1 MKYLKLFI
9 KVLISILLIQLF
21 YVCTV
26 NESTSLLTIYNNSDK
41 EIKNIKIGD
50 TTIVFS
56 LASGQKYDY
65 YFYTPIEGELTAE
78 GAESGYY
85 KYGVFVERDGT
96 YLLDLGYTFI
106 CKMNEADNDTF
117 IYITY
122 DEYDGDASLSDEY
135 RYDFYK
141 DK

>member
-1 MKYLKLFI
+1 MKYLRLFI
-9 KVLISILLIQLF
+9 KILIIILLIQLL
-21 YVCTV
+21 YGCTV

-41 EIKNIKIGD
+41 EIKNIKIGG
-50 TTIVFS
+50 TSIVS
-56 LASGQKYDY
+56 YLASGQKYDY
-65 YFYTPIEGELTAE
+65 YFYSPLEGELTAE

-85 KYGVFVERDGT
+85 KYGVFVEREGT

-106 CKMNEADNDTF
+106 CKINEANSDTF

-122 DEYDGDASLSDEY
+122 DEYDGNAKESDEY
-135 RYDFYK
+135 SYDFYK

>member
-1 MKYLKLFI
+1 MMHLKLSI
-9 KVLISILLIQLF
+9 KILISILLIQLF
-21 YVCTV
+21 CVCTV
-26 NESTSLLTIYNNSDK
+26 NDSSSLLTIYNNSDK

-50 TTIVFS
+50 TSIVWY

-65 YFYTPIEGELTAE
+65 YFYTPIAGKLTCE

-85 KYGVFVERDGT
+85 KYGVFVERDGK
-96 YLLDLGYTFI
+96 YSLDLGYTYI
-106 CKMNEADNDTF
+106 CKINEADDDPF

-122 DEYDGDASLSDEY
+122 DEYDGNATESDEY
-135 RYDFYK
+135 SKNFYE